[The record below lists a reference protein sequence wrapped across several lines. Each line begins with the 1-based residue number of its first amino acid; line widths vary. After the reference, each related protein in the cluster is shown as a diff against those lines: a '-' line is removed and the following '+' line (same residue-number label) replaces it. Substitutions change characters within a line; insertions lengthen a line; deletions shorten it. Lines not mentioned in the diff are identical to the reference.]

1 MSRVCS
7 PATGLWAGVPGVLG
21 QGGPGPGACWR
32 PSSPPRPKEAELTAR
47 ACFAFAG
54 EEHGVGPMSGPGSR
68 EGRGWGEKAS
78 LTG

>member
-1 MSRVCS
+1 MLEAIV
-7 PATGLWAGVPGVLG
+7 
-21 QGGPGPGACWR
+21 
-32 PSSPPRPKEAELTAR
+32 PRPQAKEAELTAR